1 MKRQERDE
9 LLRKANEQQLNLLSV
24 MAKSDAHA
32 SKCAKLGLTF
42 EEEYPEE
49 FQEYCSAR
57 EKYNSNQE
65 RIAELESACIEEE
78 EYAQFDDE
86 RMRFEE
92 KED

>member
-32 SKCAKLGLTF
+32 SKCAKLGLIF
-42 EEEYPEE
+42 ADEYPEE
-49 FQEYCSAR
+49 YAEYCSAR
-57 EKYNSNQE
+57 EKYNTNQE

-78 EYAQFDDE
+78 EHVPFTDE
-86 RMRFEE
+86 RMQFEE
-92 KED
+92 KEV

>member
-9 LLRKANEQQLNLLSV
+9 LLRKANEQQLNLLSI

-32 SKCAKLGLTF
+32 SKCAKLGLVF
-42 EEEYPEE
+42 SDEYPEE
-49 FQEYCSAR
+49 YAEYCSAR
-57 EKYNSNQE
+57 EKYNANQE

-78 EYAQFDDE
+78 EHVPFYEE

-92 KED
+92 KEV

>member
-42 EEEYPEE
+42 SEEYSEE
-49 FQEYCSAR
+49 YAEYCTAR
-57 EKYNSNQE
+57 EKYNANQE

-78 EYAQFDDE
+78 EHVPFDEE

-92 KED
+92 KEV

>member
-42 EEEYPEE
+42 ADEYPEE
-49 FQEYCSAR
+49 YAEYCSAR
-57 EKYNSNQE
+57 ERYNANQE
-65 RIAELESACIEEE
+65 RIAELESVCIDEEE
-78 EYAQFDDE
+78 HMPFDEE
-86 RMRFEE
+86 RMQFEE
-92 KED
+92 KEG

>member
-32 SKCAKLGLTF
+32 SKCAKLGLVF
-42 EEEYPEE
+42 ADEYPEE
-49 FQEYCSAR
+49 YAEYCSAR
-57 EKYNSNQE
+57 EKYNANQE
-65 RIAELESACIEEE
+65 RIAELENACIEEE
-78 EYAQFDDE
+78 EHVPFNDE

-92 KED
+92 KEG

>member
-32 SKCAKLGLTF
+32 SKCAKLNLTF

-49 FQEYCSAR
+49 YAEYCSAR
-57 EKYNSNQE
+57 EQYNSNQE

-78 EYAQFDDE
+78 EHVPFDEE
-86 RMRFEE
+86 RMQFQ
-92 KED
+92 